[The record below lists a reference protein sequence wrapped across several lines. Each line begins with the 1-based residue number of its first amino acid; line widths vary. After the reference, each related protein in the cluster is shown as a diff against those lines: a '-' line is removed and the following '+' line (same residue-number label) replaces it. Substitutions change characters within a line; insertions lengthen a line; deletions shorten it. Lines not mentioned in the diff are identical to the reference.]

1 VRPDGGNYGTDATK
15 GRKERARP
23 NRYTRPRM
31 ADQEFDN
38 LSEVEYFNR
47 TLPARERPFE
57 VFSMLLSAAALT
69 LGLTA
74 MISGLAMKFGP
85 STLVFAPFRVG
96 FLAIFL
102 GVIGL
107 ATAGDRDRFGR
118 IALVIAGLGWL
129 IGGMLAVIQ
138 DKPVW

>member
-1 VRPDGGNYGTDATK
+1 
-15 GRKERARP
+15 
-23 NRYTRPRM
+23 M

-47 TLPARERPFE
+47 SLPARERPFE

-69 LGLTA
+69 LGLVA

-85 STLVFAPFRVG
+85 ASFVFAPFRVG

-102 GVIGL
+102 GIVGL
-107 ATAGDRDRFGR
+107 STAGDRDRFGR
-118 IALVIAGLGWL
+118 VALTVAGLGWL

-138 DKPVW
+138 DKAVW